1 MKLPLRKYQEEEEE
15 EEEKEEAVESR
26 LTSSVAMQ
34 LMKQRTIMLAG
45 EINKALA
52 DRITSQLLVL
62 DGEASDKPIR
72 IFINSPGGDADAGFA
87 MFDMIKFI
95 KSPVATISAGLCAS
109 AAVLVLMGAPRER
122 RFALPNSRILIHQ
135 PSTAI
140 HGFVSD
146 IQIEASEIVKC
157 RDRINKI
164 IADETGQTI
173 EKVQEDT
180 RRNYWMSAEESKAY
194 GLVTK
199 VARSR
204 DDVQV

>member
-109 AAVLVLMGAPRER
+109 AAVLVLMGAPPKR

-157 RDRINKI
+157 RDRINRI

-199 VARSR
+199 VVRSR
-204 DDVQV
+204 DDVQL